1 MEDQELGHAEQ
12 QAARGNALY
21 AGLLA
26 AAASK
31 RNLSRESFL
40 SRPKL
45 SGRTPAHSRS
55 SVMEAC
61 QCAAGIPSP
70 ESSSGPQP
78 EYCTPQGSAP
88 VLQLRTAHV
97 RYGYHATRASLSIL
111 CLPVVAN
118 EQRLHDHRAT
128 DDRDRGSRTTP
139 YSLFRA
145 GSNAAPKAT
154 AVSRRRLAIARSARA
169 ARTSR
174 QAHRASLV

>member
-12 QAARGNALY
+12 QAAPGNALY

-31 RNLSRESFL
+31 RTLSRQGFL
-40 SRPKL
+40 PRSKL
-45 SGRTPAHSRS
+45 SGRTPAHRRS
-55 SVMEAC
+55 PVMEAC

-70 ESSSGPQP
+70 ESSSGSQQ

-97 RYGYHATRASLSIL
+97 RYGHHATRASLSIL

-118 EQRLHDHRAT
+118 Q
-128 DDRDRGSRTTP
+128 
-139 YSLFRA
+139 
-145 GSNAAPKAT
+145 
-154 AVSRRRLAIARSARA
+154 
-169 ARTSR
+169 
-174 QAHRASLV
+174 